1 MRQTILK
8 EGRAFRLVRRRTV
21 RGRRTGEARYLV
33 QYTGNHATPRSRRV
47 SEADANYLRSCGHS
61 FDAACVLDFGVA
73 IYAA

>member
-8 EGRAFRLVRRRTV
+8 ESRSFRLVRRRTV

-47 SEADANYLRSCGHS
+47 SEADARYLQSCGHS
-61 FDAACVLDFGVA
+61 FDAASVIDFGVA